1 MAKANYNHDIE
12 NCSEC
17 TKLTLKASAPYKATD
32 DKIRE
37 VSQILKRIP
46 RLNTQLDDDLD
57 IKVGV
62 VGYHGSIDTSHHSLV
77 ANFKDLKI
85 TLVLHIVVIDN
96 AVEFKLEQN
105 SALFKKAKSLGAVKR
120 SPRWIAAAGLACAE
134 QFGKYSYLTNN
145 CHHYCQLLGASMG
158 ISVYSFKSR
167 RAVDGHRIRTIH
179 EALKK
184 LK

>member
-1 MAKANYNHDIE
+1 MAKANHDSE

-17 TKLTLKASAPYKATD
+17 TKLTLKATAPYKATD

-37 VSQILKRIP
+37 VLERLKSIP
-46 RLNTQLDDDLD
+46 RLNTRLDDDLD
-57 IKVGV
+57 INVGV
-62 VGYHGSIDTSHHSLV
+62 VGYHGLIDTSHHSLV
-77 ANFKDLKI
+77 ANFTDLNI
-85 TLVLHIVVIDN
+85 TLVLHVVVIEDV
-96 AVEFKLEQN
+96 VEFKLEQ
-105 SALFKKAKSLGAVKR
+105 SSTLFKKALKLGVVTR

-134 QFGKYSYLTNN
+134 QFGQYSYLTNN

-167 RAVDGHRIRTIH
+167 RAVDYHRIGTIL

-184 LK
+184 LKQ